1 MPNVIVFDIDGVL
14 CWQKEVELFSSDE
27 LEEDH
32 SECPLVVF
40 SWEEMDYT
48 HCFIPYLDVLIDY
61 LINAGS
67 RIVFFSAG
75 PECRNN
81 AVIEKLLIKLF
92 GEDRYKELKCDGQF
106 EVFSPKDMRE
116 SIPTHGEIYNNRIKD
131 LNIVLKDDETIL
143 DSILIED
150 QSLYAA
156 WDQRPCIV
164 GLVLE
169 NLLFESKETNFSKNA
184 AYYLLGIFIEYFNNN
199 QDFLPLKLWVEN
211 FFLEKN
217 NEYSMHSQVECNRQ
231 VCYVP
236 QITDPWVLNLIN
248 SGLSEVQK
256 KYPDA
261 SLFGSQKI
269 ATKVVPPSKLK
280 FTV

>member
-14 CWQKEVELFSSDE
+14 CWQKDVELFNLDE
-27 LEEDH
+27 LEIDH

-40 SWEEMDYT
+40 SWTEMDYI
-48 HCFIPYLDVLIDY
+48 HCFVPYLDVLIDY

-67 RIVFFSAG
+67 RIAFFSAG

-81 AVIEKLLIKLF
+81 IVIERLLIKLF
-92 GEDRYKELKCDGQF
+92 GEERYKELKYDGQF

-116 SIPTHGEIYNNRIKD
+116 SIPAHGETHTHCIKD
-131 LNIVLKDDETIL
+131 LSIVLKDNETIL

-150 QSLYAA
+150 QSLYSA

-169 NLLFESKETNFSKNA
+169 NLLYDLKETNFSKNA
-184 AYYLLGIFIEYFNNN
+184 VYYLLGVFTEYFNNN
-199 QDFLPLKLWVEN
+199 PDFLPLKLWVEN

-217 NEYSMHSQVECNRQ
+217 NQYSIHSQIEFNRQ

-236 QITDPWVLNLIN
+236 QTTDPWVVNLIN
-248 SGLSEVQK
+248 SGLIEVQK

-261 SLFGSQKI
+261 RLFGSQNIVTKI
-269 ATKVVPPSKLK
+269 VPPMKLK
-280 FTV
+280 FNI